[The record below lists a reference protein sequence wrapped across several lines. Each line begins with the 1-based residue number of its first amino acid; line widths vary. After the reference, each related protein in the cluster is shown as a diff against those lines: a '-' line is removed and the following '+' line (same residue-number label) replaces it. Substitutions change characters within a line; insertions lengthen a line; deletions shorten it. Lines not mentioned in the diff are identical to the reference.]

1 MVPAAENRKWFVLP
15 DNPCKNADQ
24 HESGGFSL
32 PSKGAAEGLRV
43 LVRRGTAHD
52 QHLTM
57 VLLIVHACFCV

>member
-52 QHLTM
+52 QHLTS
-57 VLLIVHACFCV
+57 